1 MMEIVENV
9 YVVKPHNPIEPG
21 CCVYMVDTKSDD
33 GLVLIDVGLYI
44 EPIHVIEKE
53 GFDLKDIKHCLI
65 THGHIDHFGA
75 CHELKKYNA
84 DIKFYAHEQDAD
96 KIEQKRPNQSI
107 NPVFADYKYEPIK
120 LARKFKTDNEI
131 LKIGQLEFK
140 CFHIPGHT
148 SGSVAYFL
156 ESGNKRLL
164 FAGDLPG
171 IAININDGNLD
182 DYLKSMQKLTAID
195 IDILC
200 EGHEDIIKPAERVNK
215 YIKGYMNFNENLN
228 HLVLENPYD
237 AKTLLDLTLLSFEL
251 EFFENA
257 LDFCN
262 YLLELDPDNSRVSQ
276 LLNKIKEHD
285 PPKIEFIKRLIEE
298 NFSKEK

>member
-1 MMEIVENV
+1 MMEIIDNV

-21 CCVYMVDTKSDD
+21 CCVYMVDTKSED

-44 EPIHVIEKE
+44 EPIQVIEKE

-96 KIEQKRPNQSI
+96 KIEQKSPIQSL
-107 NPVFADYKYEPIK
+107 NPFFADYKYDPVK
-120 LARKFKTDNEI
+120 LARKFKADDEI
-131 LKIGQLEFK
+131 LKIGQFEFK

-148 SGSVAYFL
+148 PGSVAYLL
-156 ESGNKRLL
+156 ETGDKRVL

-182 DYLKSMQKLTAID
+182 DYLISMQKLTTID

-200 EGHEDIIKPAERVNK
+200 EGHEDIIKPAEKVNK
-215 YIKGYMNFNENLN
+215 FIKGYMKFNENLN
-228 HLVLENPYD
+228 HLVLEDPYD
-237 AKTLLDLTLLSFEL
+237 AKTLLDLILITYKL

-262 YLLELDPDNSRVSQ
+262 YLLELDPDNSSASQ

-285 PPKIEFIKRLIEE
+285 PPKIEFIKRLIKE
-298 NFSKEK
+298 NFNKEK

>member
-1 MMEIVENV
+1 MEIVENV
-9 YVVKPHNPIEPG
+9 YVVKPYNPIEPD
-21 CCVYMVDTKSDD
+21 CCVYMVDTKSDE

-44 EPIHVIEKE
+44 EPIKVIEKE

-96 KIEQKRPNQSI
+96 KIEQKIPKQSI
-107 NPVFADYKYEPIK
+107 NQFFVDYEYEPVK
-120 LARKFKTDNEI
+120 LAKKFKVDGEI

-140 CFHIPGHT
+140 CLHIPGHT
-148 SGSVAYFL
+148 PGSVAYL
-156 ESGNKRLL
+156 LDVGDKKLL

-182 DYLKSMQKLTAID
+182 DYLKSLQKLIEVE

-200 EGHEDIIKPAERVNK
+200 EGHEELIKPAEKVK
-215 YIKGYMNFNENLN
+215 KFIKSYMKFNEKLN
-228 HLVLENPYD
+228 HIVLENPYD
-237 AKTLLDLTLLSFEL
+237 TKILLDLALISYEQ
-251 EFFENA
+251 EFFETA

-262 YLLELDPDNSRVSQ
+262 YLLELDPENSSANQ
-276 LLNKIKEHD
+276 LLKKVKEHD
-285 PPKIEFIKRLIEE
+285 PPKIEFVKRLIKE
-298 NFSKEK
+298 NFKKEK